1 MRKLKF
7 LSTALALSMFVTGCG
22 ASGTASAGTTSGEYD
37 NSYCVDGVPS
47 EKLTELRESGTLV
60 VGSSGDAPFA
70 YIDQDTGE
78 FSGVDAQIITE
89 AAHRL
94 GIENVEMSLIPFSE
108 LILNVNSG
116 NIDVIADC
124 MYVRADRA
132 EKVYFGDIWYT
143 QGGGL
148 LVGEDSGISS
158 IDDFDP
164 NSTVVGYTA
173 GTVFTDVVMQWKED
187 GLIKDAVAT
196 GDQSE
201 SITALQFNKISA
213 FLTDGTVLE
222 NLFANYPETVTGLK
236 LAENYESD
244 PSLIG
249 RIAPSVS
256 FENKDFM
263 AELNNAVA
271 AIREDGQ
278 IETYFEKYGLD
289 PSLHMITNDE
299 RFHDLNTQ

>member
-7 LSTALALSMFVTGCG
+7 LSTALVLSMLVTGCG
-22 ASGTASAGTTSGEYD
+22 SSTNTSSDDTTTGDYD
-37 NSYCVDGVPS
+37 NQYCVDGVPS

-70 YIDQDTGE
+70 YIDQDTNE
-78 FSGVDAQIITE
+78 FSGVDAQIIIE

-108 LILNVNSG
+108 LILNLNSE
-116 NIDVIADC
+116 NIDIIADC

-132 EKVYFGDIWYT
+132 EQVYFGDIWYT

-158 IDDFDP
+158 IEDFDP
-164 NSTVVGYTA
+164 SSTVVGYTP
-173 GTVFTDVVMQWKED
+173 GTVFTDVVNQWKAD

-196 GDQSE
+196 GDQSD
-201 SITALQFNKISA
+201 SITALQYGKISA

-222 NLFANYPETVTGLK
+222 NLFANYPDTVAGLK

-249 RIAPSVS
+249 RIAPSVT
-256 FENKDFM
+256 FENEAFM
-263 AELNNAVA
+263 TEINNAVA
-271 AIREDGQ
+271 AIREEGLID
-278 IETYFEKYGLD
+278 TYFTQYGLD
-289 PSLHMITNDE
+289 PALHMITNDE
-299 RFHDLNTQ
+299 RSNGL